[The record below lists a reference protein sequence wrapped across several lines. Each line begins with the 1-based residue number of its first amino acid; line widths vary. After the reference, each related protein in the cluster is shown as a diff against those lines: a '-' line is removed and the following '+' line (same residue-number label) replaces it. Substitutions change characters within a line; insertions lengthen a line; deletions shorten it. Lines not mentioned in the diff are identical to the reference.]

1 MLLREN
7 KSFGDQLC
15 KKSMIK
21 LLIESENLS
30 SVYKP
35 FSWTVLIPRPR
46 DDTVSAFDVISI
58 LYTHIYLKVY
68 TIFAVVRPCMHV
80 CPNIFD

>member
-21 LLIESENLS
+21 LLIESANLS

-35 FSWTVLIPRPR
+35 ILWTVLIARPR
-46 DDTVSAFDVISI
+46 DDTVSVFDVISI
-58 LYTHIYLKVY
+58 
-68 TIFAVVRPCMHV
+68 F
-80 CPNIFD
+80 